1 MDERKIHEKLDKI
14 IEEVSKVKEEVTDVK
29 IDQAK
34 MRVSV
39 DYHIKRSDLNEENI
53 EILRKSTQLAFEAV
67 GKQIQPLT
75 SFKDK
80 AIGASKLIVVL
91 ISLGGLIVGIFKLVG
106 H

>member
-1 MDERKIHEKLDKI
+1 MDENKIHEKLDKI
-14 IEEVSKVKEEVTDVK
+14 IEEVTEVK

-53 EILRKSTQLAFEAV
+53 EMLRKSTQLAFEAV
-67 GKQIQPLT
+67 GKQLQPLN

-80 AIGASKLIVVL
+80 AIGAAKLFLTLVSIAGVVVGFL
-91 ISLGGLIVGIFKLVG
+91 KLLG